1 MYLDGW
7 VSSGL
12 EGFGDD
18 PLVDGQ
24 IEGRHLFDQ
33 ARRGRFLLLVFELCV
48 IGRSVNISDEHVCR
62 VSCVS
67 CRVVCVVRVVRVVSC
82 RAEDVRQGRQE

>member
-7 VSSGL
+7 VGSGL

-33 ARRGRFLLLVFELCV
+33 ARRGRFLLLVFELYV
-48 IGRSVNISDEHVCR
+48 IGRSVNI
-62 VSCVS
+62 
-67 CRVVCVVRVVRVVSC
+67 
-82 RAEDVRQGRQE
+82 